1 MVPISPEIYSST
13 AVVMDNRGL
22 ADYITRTQQRLVAQK
37 AAKDEALDKY
47 FTDLKMKINPAGM
60 RTQDTP
66 GFNQKLQAWIANGI
80 ANKNEIGKGGLA
92 KQNHLMK
99 FQELLADVD
108 QSKQEAQLQ
117 EKLDEK
123 KKNDE
128 LEEEDLPT
136 LENVSK
142 SIYDPLHY
150 KNLETK
156 TPYSMADFSF
166 SKPAWDVAR
175 RKQFIDYASA
185 GVQPAGKINEKTVI
199 DPYTGNKVT
208 TFDKVYTQDQLRD
221 ITQKAIAIS
230 SDTGG
235 LKTYKRLL
243 KQGAQQIP
251 SEEFIALAKAYNSI
265 NPDDPMDT
273 PLKVAMADIVL
284 GKSGV
289 MGSGRI
295 AEGRPSKGTTINF
308 GGTAGE
314 TVRDLYKDVK
324 RLSDAAAVKNKG
336 AALNEVPSSDAQIRL
351 LEIAKKVKND
361 SDLSQ
366 EDIFLR
372 TEPDGR
378 LWIYEV
384 TERDDAGGAIGPGK
398 RVAVVKKEDLEIP
411 FQPGVAEEREVIS
424 QAKKEEK
431 KPQAFKSPV
440 KTPAVLKGIPKGGF

>member
-22 ADYITRTQQRLVAQK
+22 ADYIARTQQRLAAQK

-66 GFNQKLQAWIANGI
+66 GFNQKLQAWIADGI
-80 ANKNEIGKGGLA
+80 ANKNEIAKGGLA

-99 FQELLADVD
+99 YQELLADAD
-108 QSKQEAQLQ
+108 QSKQMANLQ
-117 EKLDEK
+117 TNLEEK

-128 LEEEDLPT
+128 LEEEDLST
-136 LENVSK
+136 LEKIGK
-142 SIYDPLHY
+142 SIYDSRHY
-150 KNLETK
+150 KNLVTK

-185 GVQPAGKINEKTVI
+185 GVQPAGKINEKTTT

-208 TFDKVYTQDQLRD
+208 TFDKVYTQNQLRD

-230 SDTGG
+230 SDSGG

-295 AEGRPSKGTTINF
+295 AEGKPGGTTINI
-308 GGTAGE
+308 GGGAGE
-314 TVRDLYKDVK
+314 TVRNLYKDVK
-324 RLSDAAAVKNKG
+324 RLSDAAAAKNKG

-431 KPQAFKSPV
+431 KPQAIKSPV
-440 KTPAVLKGIPKGGF
+440 KVPAVLKGIPKGGF

>member
-22 ADYITRTQQRLVAQK
+22 ADYVARTQQRLVAQK

-166 SKPAWDVAR
+166 SKPAWDVAK

-295 AEGRPSKGTTINF
+295 AEGRPSKGTTFNF
-308 GGTAGE
+308 GGEAGQ
-314 TVRDLYKDVK
+314 TVRNLYDDVK
-324 RLSDAAAVKNKG
+324 ALANRAAQKDLG
-336 AALNEVPSSDAQIRL
+336 AAMNEVPSADAQIKL
-351 LEIAKKVKND
+351 IQIAQKAKND
-361 SDLSQ
+361 SNLSQ
-366 EDIFLR
+366 KNTYLKV
-372 TEPDGR
+372 EPDGV
-378 LWIYEV
+378 LWIYKV
-384 TERDDAGGAIGPGK
+384 TKRDSKGGAIQGERIA
-398 RVAVVKKEDLEIP
+398 RVTKEDLDLP
-411 FQPGVAEEREVIS
+411 FQPGVAEERQVIAG
-424 QAKKEEK
+424 AKKEVQKAVPVK
-431 KPQAFKSPV
+431 KPVA
-440 KTPAVLKGIPKGGF
+440 LKGVPQGGF